1 MGADNTCDTMR
12 TTAHN
17 HGLRRLTTLS
27 LLVAVIV
34 YITGCGG
41 GGSAPAAPNK
51 TQQAADLA
59 TAQKV
64 YAGTPRTPAGFY
76 ADPAPVGVTGTV
88 ATVHLRNSDLAGA
101 PVDAAAYELCNDDM
115 AQATAWSEG
124 KSTFMGSYADL
135 VDVTGN
141 ARYWELTRVPRA
153 DVSARL
159 RHRIF
164 KCSYVN
170 RSGFD
175 PATDSGP
182 AGTLNLR
189 PLDAAALKDLTEYLW
204 YFTAFDN
211 ADHIVLDSAAGTAP
225 NGSLAHMITMARL
238 ARAAVSGDCDRI
250 DVLRWTHSA
259 NTLTGSLSRQL
270 DTLQTIR
277 ARRSN
282 GLVELCA
289 S

>member
-12 TTAHN
+12 TTAQN

-34 YITGCGG
+34 YMNGCGG

-88 ATVHLRNSDLAGA
+88 ATTHLKNSDLAGA
-101 PVDAAAYELCNDDM
+101 PVGAAAFELCNDDM

-159 RHRIF
+159 RHRVF

-170 RSGFD
+170 RSGLD
-175 PATDSGP
+175 PATDNGP

-189 PLDAAALKDLTEYLW
+189 PLDAASLKDLTEYLW

-211 ADHIVLDSAAGTAP
+211 ADHVVLDSAAGTAP
-225 NGSLAHMITMARL
+225 SGSLAHVITMARL
-238 ARAAVSGDCDRI
+238 TRAAVIGDCDRI

-259 NTLTGSLSRQL
+259 NTSTGSLSRQL

>member
-1 MGADNTCDTMR
+1 MR
-12 TTAHN
+12 TSAQN
-17 HGLRRLTTLS
+17 HGLRRLTTL
-27 LLVAVIV
+27 LLVAAM
-34 YITGCGG
+34 ITGMNGCGG
-41 GGSAPAAPNK
+41 GDAAGSTGSSAPSAPNT

-59 TAQKV
+59 TAQKI

-88 ATVHLRNSDLAGA
+88 ATTHLKNSDLAGA
-101 PVDAAAYELCNDDM
+101 PPGAAAFELCNDDL

-153 DVSARL
+153 DLSARL
-159 RHRIF
+159 RHRVF

-170 RSGFD
+170 RTGLD
-175 PATDSGP
+175 PAADSGP
-182 AGTLNLR
+182 AGTLNQR
-189 PLDAAALKDLTEYLW
+189 PLDAASLRDLAEYLW
-204 YFTAFDN
+204 HFTVFNN
-211 ADHIVLDSAAGTAP
+211 ADHVVLDSAAGMAP
-225 NGSLAHMITMARL
+225 SGSLAHAITMARL
-238 ARAAVSGDCDRI
+238 TRAAVSSDCDRI
-250 DVLRWTHSA
+250 AVLRWTYSA
-259 NTLTGSLSRQL
+259 DTVSGALSRQL

-277 ARRSN
+277 ARRVT

>member
-1 MGADNTCDTMR
+1 MR
-12 TTAHN
+12 TTAQN
-17 HGLRRLTTLS
+17 HGLRRLTTLL

-34 YITGCGG
+34 YLNGCGG
-41 GGSAPAAPNK
+41 GDSVPSSPNN

-64 YAGTPRTPAGFY
+64 YTGTPRTPAGFY

-88 ATVHLRNSDLAGA
+88 ATTHLKNSDLASAAVG
-101 PVDAAAYELCNDDM
+101 AAAFELCNDDM
-115 AQATAWSEG
+115 AQTTAWSEG

-159 RHRIF
+159 RHRVF

-170 RSGFD
+170 RSGLD

-182 AGTLNLR
+182 AGTLNQR
-189 PLDAAALKDLTEYLW
+189 PLDGASLKDLTEYLW
-204 YFTAFDN
+204 HFTAFDN
-211 ADHIVLDSAAGTAP
+211 ADHVVLDSAAGTAP
-225 NGSLAHMITMARL
+225 SGFLAHVITMARL
-238 ARAAVSGDCDRI
+238 TRATIASDCDRI

-259 NTLTGSLSRQL
+259 NTATGALSRQL
-270 DTLQTIR
+270 DTLRTLA
-277 ARRSN
+277 ARRVN